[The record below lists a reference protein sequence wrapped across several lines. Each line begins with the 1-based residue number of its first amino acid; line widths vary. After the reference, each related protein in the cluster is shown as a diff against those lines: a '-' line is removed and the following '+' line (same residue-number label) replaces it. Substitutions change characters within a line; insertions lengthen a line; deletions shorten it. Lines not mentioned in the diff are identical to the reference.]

1 MNSNRQYGSGCHNKA
16 LYGLGL
22 SGVIS
27 LAPSKVPSTQQVLNN
42 CLYNEYYLQILYVYM
57 YMYVIAVL
65 EIENGLQG
73 ATFTAFIVIADI
85 IYPKKSSC
93 IVNHSV

>member
-1 MNSNRQYGSGCHNKA
+1 
-16 LYGLGL
+16 
-22 SGVIS
+22 
-27 LAPSKVPSTQQVLNN
+27 
-42 CLYNEYYLQILYVYM
+42 
-57 YMYVIAVL
+57 MYVIAVL